1 LGYAESGVKITL
13 FRVNEIDVDNIFVNT
28 TDAFRD
34 HYELPMDLNH
44 WFFHTMHH
52 EFCHILTQ
60 TKDYPTDFREISA
73 GHYHTSDWVNVKDA
87 DAPKEGFVT
96 GYASGEYN
104 EDFAEVF
111 STYVTSTDK
120 VWNQILNAS
129 RIVTGSTTKLDK
141 DGNPVYKLDAD
152 GKRIVKGYVYDQNGN
167 RLIYQGA
174 DGKFYYAVEYEVETI
189 DTYDDTYYNMIIQ
202 KLDMVKD
209 YMKDSWGISL
219 DDLRNEVL
227 RRTEN
232 VYNLDL
238 KTLK

>member
-1 LGYAESGVKITL
+1 
-13 FRVNEIDVDNIFVNT
+13 
-28 TDAFRD
+28 
-34 HYELPMDLNH
+34 
-44 WFFHTMHH
+44 MHH

-73 GHYHTSDWVNVKDA
+73 GHYHTSDWVNVDDA

-111 STYVTSTDK
+111 ATYVTSTDE

-152 GKRIVKGYVYDQNGN
+152 GNRIIKDYLYDQDGN
-167 RLIYQGA
+167 RLVQLI
-174 DGKFYYAVEYEVETI
+174 DGKLYYAYEYEVETI